1 MINKYVVKRNNKIV
15 PFDKKKIY
23 EAILKAMKYGSGIIN
38 ENIAD
43 EIATEIENEAGIE
56 IEISYIEA
64 LVYSKLINNGHEITA
79 RAYES
84 YRSVREYQRKK
95 LIIDERITG
104 IVNGS
109 NIDVIKENSNKN
121 AFMASTQRDLIAGEY
136 SKDYCER
143 RLLPVNIVQ
152 AEKNGVIHFHDKD
165 YFIQPI
171 FNCCLV
177 DLKNMLNEGT
187 VINGKLIETPKSFQT
202 ACTVATQI
210 VQQIAN
216 GQYGGQTITLSHLA
230 PFVRISREKHEK
242 SIIDE
247 GGLIGIEYSKEQIK
261 LLADKRLNKEI
272 KDGIQTIQYQI
283 NTFSTSNGQAPFL
296 SIFMYISE
304 EKEYEKET
312 ALLIEEFL
320 NLRYIGMKN
329 EVGIHITPAFPK
341 LIYVLDEN
349 NIESD
354 SEFRYLTDLA
364 IKTVAKRM
372 MPDFISAKKMKE
384 IHNGQVYPPMGCR
397 SFLSE
402 YIDGNGDFK
411 WYGRFNQGVVTL
423 NLAEVGLSAKK
434 SIESFWNILE
444 QRLELCFQGLM
455 LRHEALCNVTSNIS
469 PIHWQYG
476 GLTRL
481 EKGESIKKYLMN
493 GYSTLSL
500 GYIGLYECLLALM
513 GCSHTTEDGEK
524 LAIKIMGKLRDACL
538 SWKDKTGI
546 GFALYGTPSESTT
559 YSFARK
565 LKSNYGIIPGITDKD
580 YLTNSYHVSVKEDIN
595 AFDKLRFESK
605 FQDISSG
612 GCVSYIEV
620 PNLSNNLKVLDKIIR
635 FMYENIQYAEI
646 NTKSDYCMK
655 CGFTGEILLD
665 EKYEWYCPECGNREE
680 VQMNVC
686 RRTCGYLGDNYWNKG
701 RTQEIS
707 ERLLHID
714 NKVFKSLEEKVAVD
728 NEVCTN

>member
-1 MINKYVVKRNNKIV
+1 MKNIFVVKRNNRV
-15 PFDKKKIY
+15 VQFDRVKIY
-23 EAILKAMKYGSGIIN
+23 EAIMKAMKYGSGIIDKG
-38 ENIAD
+38 IAED
-43 EIATEIENEAGIE
+43 IAEEIEEEAGKQ
-56 IEISYIEA
+56 IEISAIEA
-64 LVYSKLINNGHEITA
+64 LVYSKLINYGHEITA

-95 LIIDERITG
+95 LVIDDRITG

-109 NIDVIKENSNKN
+109 NLDVIKENSNKN

-143 RLLPVNIVQ
+143 RLLPANIVQ

-177 DLKNMLNEGT
+177 DLKNMLSFGT
-187 VINGKLIETPKSFQT
+187 VINGKLIESPKSFHT

-230 PFVRISREKHEK
+230 PFVRVSYEKHK
-242 SIIDE
+242 KNIKAE
-247 GGLIGIEYSKEQIK
+247 GALIGVKYSGEQIEI
-261 LLADKRLNKEI
+261 LAEKRLKKEI

-304 EKEYEKET
+304 DQEYEKET
-312 ALLIEEFL
+312 AMLIEEFL
-320 NLRYIGMKN
+320 NLRYLGMKN
-329 EVGIHITPAFPK
+329 EVGVLITPAFPK

-349 NIESD
+349 NIEDD
-354 SEFRYLTDLA
+354 SEYRYLTELA

-384 IHNGQVYPPMGCR
+384 IHNGEVYPPMGCR

-402 YIDGNGDFK
+402 YIDTNGKFK

-423 NLAEVGLSAKK
+423 NLAEVGLSANKD
-434 SIESFWNILE
+434 IDSFWNILE

-455 LRHEALCNVTSNIS
+455 LRHEALCDVTSNIS

-476 GLTRL
+476 GLARL
-481 EKGESIKKYLMN
+481 GKGESIKKYLRD

-500 GYIGLYECLLALM
+500 GYIGLYECMLALI
-513 GCSHTTEDGEK
+513 GSSHTTKEGEE
-524 LAIKIMGKLRDACL
+524 LAINIMERLRAACL
-538 SWKDKTGI
+538 SWKEKTGI

-559 YSFARK
+559 YSFASK
-565 LKSNYGIIPGITDKD
+565 LKSKYGVIPGITDKD
-580 YLTNSYHVSVKEDIN
+580 YLTNSYHVSVTEEIN
-595 AFDKLRFESK
+595 AFDKLKFESK

-612 GCVSYIEV
+612 GCVSYVEV
-620 PNLSNNLKVLDKIIR
+620 SNLNNNLKVLDKIIR
-635 FMYENIQYAEI
+635 YMYENIQYAEI
-646 NTKSDYCMK
+646 NTKSDYCMN
-655 CGFTGEILLD
+655 CGFSGEILLN
-665 EKYEWYCPECGNREE
+665 ENYEWYCPDCGNRDETR
-680 VQMNVC
+680 MNVC

-701 RTQEIS
+701 RTQEIG
-707 ERLLHID
+707 ERVLHID
-714 NKVFKSLEEKVAVD
+714 NNIFRSYKK

>member
-1 MINKYVVKRNNKIV
+1 MNKYVIKRNNQIV
-15 PFDKKKIY
+15 PFDSSKIY
-23 EAILKAMKYGSGIIN
+23 EAIMKAMKYGSGIIDRK
-38 ENIAD
+38 IAA
-43 EIATEIENEAGIE
+43 EVAQEIEDESGCQ
-56 IEISYIEA
+56 IEISLIEA
-64 LVYSKLINNGHEITA
+64 LVYSKLIKNGHEITA
-79 RAYES
+79 RAYEG

-95 LIIDERITG
+95 LVIDDRIAG
-104 IVNGS
+104 IVSGS
-109 NIDVIKENSNKN
+109 NVDVIKENSNKN

-136 SKDYCER
+136 SKDFCER

-152 AEKNGVIHFHDKD
+152 AEKNGVLHFHDKD

-187 VINGKLIETPKSFQT
+187 VINGKLIERPKSFHT

-242 SIIDE
+242 SIKAE
-247 GGLIGIEYSKEQIK
+247 GALIGIKYSDEQISQ
-261 LLADKRLNKEI
+261 LVEKRLNKEI

-304 EKEYEKET
+304 DDDYEKET
-312 ALLIEEFL
+312 AQLIEEFL
-320 NLRYIGMKN
+320 NLRYLGMKN
-329 EVGIHITPAFPK
+329 EVGVYITPAFPK

-349 NIESD
+349 NMDDD
-354 SEFRYLTDLA
+354 SEYRYLTDLA
-364 IKTVAKRM
+364 IKTVSKRM

-402 YIDGNGDFK
+402 FIDENGEYK

-423 NLAEVGLSAKK
+423 NLAEVGISANKNIK
-434 SIESFWNILE
+434 AFWDILD
-444 QRLELCFQGLM
+444 QRLELCFQGLI

-476 GLTRL
+476 GLARL
-481 EKGESIKKYLMN
+481 DKGESIKKYLMG

-500 GYIGLYECLLALM
+500 GYIGLYECILALKD
-513 GCSHTTEDGEK
+513 CSHTSAAGEK
-524 LAIKIMGKLRDACL
+524 LAIEIMEKLRSACIG
-538 SWKDKTGI
+538 WKETTGI

-559 YSFARK
+559 YSFAKR
-565 LKSNYGIIPGITDKD
+565 LKKKYGVIAGITDKD
-580 YLTNSYHVSVKEDIN
+580 YLTNSYHVSVKENIN
-595 AFDKLRFESK
+595 AFEKLKFESR

-612 GCVSYIEV
+612 GCVSYVEV
-620 PNLSNNLKVLDKIIR
+620 PNLNNNLKVLDKLIR

-646 NTKSDYCMK
+646 NTKSDYCLE
-655 CGFTGEILLD
+655 CGFSGEILLD
-665 EKYEWYCPECGNREE
+665 SKYEWYCPECGNREE
-680 VQMNVC
+680 EKMNVC

-701 RTQEIS
+701 RTQEIGD
-707 ERLLHID
+707 RVLHMD
-714 NKVFKSLEEKVAVD
+714 NKIYKGFEVEEIQV
-728 NEVCTN
+728 NEICTN

>member
-1 MINKYVVKRNNKIV
+1 MKNIFVVKRNNRV
-15 PFDKKKIY
+15 VQFDSVKIY
-23 EAILKAMKYGSGIIN
+23 EAIMKAMKYGSGIIDKG
-38 ENIAD
+38 IA
-43 EIATEIENEAGIE
+43 ETIAEEIE
-56 IEISYIEA
+56 IEAGMQIEISAIEV
-64 LVYSKLINNGHEITA
+64 LVYSKLINYGHEITA

-95 LIIDERITG
+95 LVIDERITG

-109 NIDVIKENSNKN
+109 NLEVIKENSNKN

-143 RLLPVNIVQ
+143 RLLPANIVQ

-177 DLKNMLNEGT
+177 DLKNMLSFGT
-187 VINGKLIETPKSFQT
+187 VINGKLIEPPKSFHT

-216 GQYGGQTITLSHLA
+216 GQYGGQTISLSHLS
-230 PFVRISREKHEK
+230 PFVRVSYEKHK
-242 SIIDE
+242 KYIKAE
-247 GGLIGIEYSKEQIK
+247 GALIGVEYSGEQIEI
-261 LLADKRLNKEI
+261 LAEKRLKKEI

-312 ALLIEEFL
+312 AMLIEEFL
-320 NLRYIGMKN
+320 SLRYLGMKN
-329 EVGIHITPAFPK
+329 EVGVLITPAFPK

-349 NIESD
+349 NID
-354 SEFRYLTDLA
+354 NGSEYRYLTDLA

-402 YIDGNGDFK
+402 YIDASGKYK

-423 NLAEVGLSAKK
+423 NLAEVGLSANG
-434 SIESFWNILE
+434 SITSFWSILE

-455 LRHEALCNVTSNIS
+455 LRHEALCDVTSNIS

-476 GLTRL
+476 GLARL
-481 EKGESIKKYLMN
+481 GKGESIKKYLMD

-500 GYIGLYECLLALM
+500 GYIGLYECMLALI
-513 GCSHTTEDGEK
+513 GSSHTSKEGEE
-524 LAIKIMGKLRDACL
+524 LGIRIMERLRAACL
-538 SWKDKTGI
+538 GWKEKTGI

-559 YSFARK
+559 YSFASK
-565 LKSNYGIIPGITDKD
+565 LKSKYGVIPGITDKD
-580 YLTNSYHVSVKEDIN
+580 YLTNSYHVSVIEEIN
-595 AFDKLRFESK
+595 AFDKLKFESK

-620 PNLSNNLKVLDKIIR
+620 PNLNNNLKVLDKIIR
-635 FMYENIQYAEI
+635 YMYENIQYAEI
-646 NTKSDYCMK
+646 NTKSDYCMN
-655 CGFTGEILLD
+655 CGFSGEILLD
-665 EKYEWYCPECGNREE
+665 ENYEWYCPDCGNREE
-680 VQMNVC
+680 TRMNVC

-701 RTQEIS
+701 RTQEIG
-707 ERLLHID
+707 ERVLHID
-714 NKVFKSLEEKVAVD
+714 NNIFRSYKK

>member
-1 MINKYVVKRNNKIV
+1 MNKYVIKRNNQIV
-15 PFDKKKIY
+15 PFDSSKIY
-23 EAILKAMKYGSGIIN
+23 EAIMKAMKYGSGIIDRK
-38 ENIAD
+38 IAA
-43 EIATEIENEAGIE
+43 EVAQEIEDESGSQ
-56 IEISYIEA
+56 IEISLIEA
-64 LVYSKLINNGHEITA
+64 LVYSKLIKNGHEITA
-79 RAYES
+79 RAYEG

-95 LIIDERITG
+95 LVIDDRIAG
-104 IVNGS
+104 IVSGS
-109 NIDVIKENSNKN
+109 NIEVIKENSNKN

-136 SKDYCER
+136 SKDFCER

-152 AEKNGVIHFHDKD
+152 AEKNGVLHFHDKD

-187 VINGKLIETPKSFQT
+187 VINGKLIERPKSFHT

-242 SIIDE
+242 SIKAE
-247 GGLIGIEYSKEQIK
+247 GALIGIKYSDEQISQ
-261 LLADKRLNKEI
+261 LVEKRLNKEI
-272 KDGIQTIQYQI
+272 KNGIQTIQYQI

-304 EKEYEKET
+304 DDDYEKET
-312 ALLIEEFL
+312 AQLIEEFL
-320 NLRYIGMKN
+320 NLRYLGMKN
-329 EVGIHITPAFPK
+329 EVGVYITPAFPK

-349 NIESD
+349 NMDDD
-354 SEFRYLTDLA
+354 SEYRYLTDLA
-364 IKTVAKRM
+364 IKTVSKRM

-402 YIDGNGDFK
+402 FIDENGEYK

-423 NLAEVGLSAKK
+423 NLAEVGISANKNIK
-434 SIESFWNILE
+434 AFWDILD
-444 QRLELCFQGLM
+444 QRLELCFQGLI

-476 GLTRL
+476 GLARL
-481 EKGESIKKYLMN
+481 DKGESIKKYLMG

-500 GYIGLYECLLALM
+500 GYIGLYECILALKD
-513 GCSHTTEDGEK
+513 CSHTSAAGEK
-524 LAIKIMGKLRDACL
+524 LAIEIMEKLRSACIG
-538 SWKDKTGI
+538 WKETTGI

-559 YSFARK
+559 YSFAKR
-565 LKSNYGIIPGITDKD
+565 LKKKYGVIVGITDKD
-580 YLTNSYHVSVKEDIN
+580 YLTNSYHVSVKENIN
-595 AFDKLRFESK
+595 AFEKLKFESR

-612 GCVSYIEV
+612 GCVSYVEV
-620 PNLSNNLKVLDKIIR
+620 PNLNNNLKVLDKLIR

-646 NTKSDYCMK
+646 NTKSDYCLE
-655 CGFTGEILLD
+655 CGFSGEILLD
-665 EKYEWYCPECGNREE
+665 SKYEWYCPECGNREE
-680 VQMNVC
+680 EKMNVC

-701 RTQEIS
+701 RTQEIGD
-707 ERLLHID
+707 RVLHMD
-714 NKVFKSLEEKVAVD
+714 NKIYKGFEVEEIQV
-728 NEVCTN
+728 NEICTN

>member
-1 MINKYVVKRNNKIV
+1 MNKYVIKRNNKIV
-15 PFDKKKIY
+15 PFDSSKIY
-23 EAILKAMKYGSGIIN
+23 EAIMKAMKYGSGIIDKK
-38 ENIAD
+38 IAA
-43 EIATEIENEAGIE
+43 EVAQEIENESGSQ
-56 IEISYIEA
+56 IEISLIEA

-95 LIIDERITG
+95 MVIDDRIAG
-104 IVNGS
+104 IVSGS
-109 NIDVIKENSNKN
+109 NLEVIKENSNKN

-136 SKDYCER
+136 SKDFCER

-152 AEKNGVIHFHDKD
+152 AEKNGVLHFHDKD

-177 DLKNMLNEGT
+177 DLKNMLNKGT
-187 VINGKLIETPKSFQT
+187 VINGKLIEIPKSFHT

-230 PFVRISREKHEK
+230 PFVRISRKKHEK
-242 SIIDE
+242 SIIEE
-247 GGLIGIEYSKEQIK
+247 GNLVGIEYTKEQIK
-261 LLADKRLNKEI
+261 QLVDKRLNKEV

-296 SIFMYISE
+296 SVFMYISE
-304 EKEYEKET
+304 DGDYEKET
-312 ALLIEEFL
+312 AQLIEEFL
-320 NLRYIGMKN
+320 NLRYLGMKN
-329 EVGIHITPAFPK
+329 EAGVYITPAFPK

-349 NIESD
+349 NIEAD
-354 SEFRYLTDLA
+354 SKYRYLTDLA

-402 YIDGNGDFK
+402 YIDENGEYK

-423 NLAEVGLSAKK
+423 NLAEVGISANKN
-434 SIESFWNILE
+434 IEGFWDILD

-481 EKGESIKKYLMN
+481 DKGESIKKYLMG

-500 GYIGLYECLLALM
+500 GYIGLYECILALK
-513 GCSHTTEDGEK
+513 GYSHTTEAGEK
-524 LAIKIMGKLRDACL
+524 LAVDIMEKLRSACL
-538 SWKDKTGI
+538 GWKERTGI

-559 YSFARK
+559 YSFAKR
-565 LKSNYGIIPGITDKD
+565 LKKKYGVIPGITDKD
-580 YLTNSYHVSVKEDIN
+580 YLTNSYHVSVKENIN
-595 AFDKLRFESK
+595 AFEKLKFESR

-612 GCVSYIEV
+612 GCVSYVEV
-620 PNLSNNLKVLDKIIR
+620 PNLNNNLKVLDKLIR

-646 NTKSDYCMK
+646 NTKSDYCME
-655 CGFTGEILLD
+655 CGFSGEILLD
-665 EKYEWYCPECGNREE
+665 NKYEWYCPECGNREE
-680 VQMNVC
+680 VKMNVC

-701 RTQEIS
+701 RTQEIG
-707 ERLLHID
+707 ERVLHID
-714 NKVFKSLEEKVAVD
+714 NKIYRSMDGGEVAE

>member
-1 MINKYVVKRNNKIV
+1 MKNIFVVKRNNRV
-15 PFDKKKIY
+15 VQFDRVKIY
-23 EAILKAMKYGSGIIN
+23 EAIMKAMKYGSGIIDKG
-38 ENIAD
+38 IAED
-43 EIATEIENEAGIE
+43 IAEEIEEEAGKQ
-56 IEISYIEA
+56 IEISAIEV
-64 LVYSKLINNGHEITA
+64 LVYSKLINYGHEITA

-95 LIIDERITG
+95 LVIDDRITG

-109 NIDVIKENSNKN
+109 NLDVIKENSNKN

-143 RLLPVNIVQ
+143 RLLPANIVQ

-177 DLKNMLNEGT
+177 DLKNMLSFGT
-187 VINGKLIETPKSFQT
+187 VINGKLIESPKSFHT

-230 PFVRISREKHEK
+230 PFVRVSYEKHK
-242 SIIDE
+242 KNIKAE
-247 GGLIGIEYSKEQIK
+247 GALIGVKYSGEQIDI
-261 LLADKRLNKEI
+261 LAEKRLKKEI

-304 EKEYEKET
+304 DEEYEKET
-312 ALLIEEFL
+312 AMLIEEFL
-320 NLRYIGMKN
+320 NLRYLGMKN
-329 EVGIHITPAFPK
+329 EVGVLITPAFPK

-349 NIESD
+349 NIEGD
-354 SEFRYLTDLA
+354 SEYRYLTDLA

-402 YIDGNGDFK
+402 YIDASGKHK

-423 NLAEVGLSAKK
+423 NLAEVGLSAKG
-434 SIESFWNILE
+434 SIASFWSILE

-455 LRHEALCNVTSNIS
+455 LRHDALCDVSSNIS

-476 GLTRL
+476 GLARL
-481 EKGESIKKYLMN
+481 EKGESIKKYLLD

-500 GYIGLYECLLALM
+500 GYIGLYECMLALI
-513 GCSHTTEDGEK
+513 GCSHTTKEGEE
-524 LAIKIMGKLRDACL
+524 LAVKIMERLRAACL
-538 SWKDKTGI
+538 SWKEKTGI

-559 YSFARK
+559 YSFASK
-565 LKSNYGIIPGITDKD
+565 LKSKYGVIPGITDKD
-580 YLTNSYHVSVKEDIN
+580 YLTNSYHVSVTEEIN
-595 AFDKLRFESK
+595 AFDKLKFESK

-612 GCVSYIEV
+612 GCVSYVEV
-620 PNLSNNLKVLDKIIR
+620 PNLNNNLKVLDKIVR
-635 FMYENIQYAEI
+635 YMYENIQYAEI
-646 NTKSDYCMK
+646 NTKSDYCMN
-655 CGFTGEILLD
+655 CGFNGEILLD
-665 EKYEWYCPECGNREE
+665 ENYEWYCPDCGNREE
-680 VQMNVC
+680 TKMNVC

-701 RTQEIS
+701 RTQEIG
-707 ERLLHID
+707 ERVLHID
-714 NKVFKSLEEKVAVD
+714 NNIFRSYEK
-728 NEVCTN
+728 NEVRPN

>member
-1 MINKYVVKRNNKIV
+1 MKSIYVVKRNNRIV
-15 PFDKKKIY
+15 QFDRVKIY
-23 EAILKAMKYGSGIIN
+23 EAIMKAMKYGSGIIDN
-38 ENIAD
+38 GIA
-43 EIATEIENEAGIE
+43 EAIAEEIE
-56 IEISYIEA
+56 IEAGKQIEIGA
-64 LVYSKLINNGHEITA
+64 IEVLVYSKLINYGHEITA

-95 LIIDERITG
+95 LVIDDRITG

-109 NIDVIKENSNKN
+109 NLDVIKENSNKN
-121 AFMASTQRDLIAGEY
+121 AYMASTQRDLIAGEY

-143 RLLPVNIVQ
+143 RLLPGNIVQ

-177 DLKNMLNEGT
+177 DLKNMLSFGT
-187 VINGKLIETPKSFQT
+187 VINGKLIETPKSFHT
-202 ACTVATQI
+202 ACTVSTQI

-230 PFVRISREKHEK
+230 PFVRVSYEKHK
-242 SIIDE
+242 KNIMAE
-247 GGLIGIEYSKEQIK
+247 GELIGVDFSMEQIE
-261 LLADKRLNKEI
+261 LLAEKRLKKEI

-304 EKEYEKET
+304 EVEYEKET
-312 ALLIEEFL
+312 AMLIEEFL
-320 NLRYIGMKN
+320 NLRYLGMKN
-329 EVGIHITPAFPK
+329 EVGVYITPAFPK

-349 NIESD
+349 NVEDD
-354 SEFRYLTDLA
+354 SEFRYLTELA

-402 YIDGNGDFK
+402 YIDASGEYK

-423 NLAEVGLSAKK
+423 NLAEVGLAANGSMA
-434 SIESFWNILE
+434 SFWSILE

-455 LRHEALCNVTSNIS
+455 LRHEALCDVSSNIS

-481 EKGESIKKYLMN
+481 GKGESIKKYLMD

-500 GYIGLYECLLALM
+500 GYIGLYECTLALI
-513 GCSHTTEDGEK
+513 GCSHTNKEGEE
-524 LAIKIMGKLRDACL
+524 LAVRIMERLRAACL
-538 SWKDKTGI
+538 SWKEKTGI

-559 YSFARK
+559 YSFAKK
-565 LKSNYGIIPGITDKD
+565 LKSKYGVIPGITDKD
-580 YLTNSYHVSVKEDIN
+580 YLTNSYHVCVTEEIN
-595 AFDKLRFESK
+595 AFDKLKFESK

-612 GCVSYIEV
+612 GCVSYVEV
-620 PNLSNNLKVLDKIIR
+620 PNLSHNPKVLDKIIR

-646 NTKSDYCMK
+646 NTKSDYCMN
-655 CGFTGEILLD
+655 CGFSGEILLD
-665 EKYEWYCPECGNREE
+665 KNYEWYCPDCGNREE
-680 VQMNVC
+680 TKMNVC

-701 RTQEIS
+701 RTQEIG
-707 ERLLHID
+707 ERILHID
-714 NKVFKSLEEKVAVD
+714 NNIFRSCEQ
-728 NEVCTN
+728 NEICTN

>member
-1 MINKYVVKRNNKIV
+1 MKSIYVVKRNNRFV
-15 PFDKKKIY
+15 EFDRVKIY
-23 EAILKAMKYGSGIIN
+23 EAIMKAMKYGSGIIDKG
-38 ENIAD
+38 IA
-43 EIATEIENEAGIE
+43 EAIAKEIE
-56 IEISYIEA
+56 IEAGKQIEIGA
-64 LVYSKLINNGHEITA
+64 IEVLVYSKLINYGHEITA

-95 LIIDERITG
+95 LVIDDRITG

-109 NIDVIKENSNKN
+109 NLDVIKENSNKN

-143 RLLPVNIVQ
+143 RLLPGNIVQ

-177 DLKNMLNEGT
+177 DLKNMLGEGT
-187 VINGKLIETPKSFQT
+187 VINGKLIEPPKSFHT

-230 PFVRISREKHEK
+230 PFVRVSYEKHK
-242 SIIDE
+242 KNILAE
-247 GGLIGIEYSKEQIK
+247 GELVGVDYRKEQIE
-261 LLADKRLNKEI
+261 LLAEKRLKKEI
-272 KDGIQTIQYQI
+272 EDGIQTIQYQI

-304 EKEYEKET
+304 EVEYEKET
-312 ALLIEEFL
+312 AMLIEEFL
-320 NLRYIGMKN
+320 NLRYLGMKN
-329 EVGIHITPAFPK
+329 EVGVLITPAFPK

-349 NIESD
+349 NIEDD
-354 SEFRYLTDLA
+354 SKYRYLTDLA

-402 YIDGNGDFK
+402 YIDASGKYK

-423 NLAEVGLSAKK
+423 NLAEVGLSAKG
-434 SIESFWNILE
+434 SLASFWNILE

-455 LRHEALCNVTSNIS
+455 LRHEALCDVSSNIS

-481 EKGESIKKYLMN
+481 GKGESIKKYLLD

-500 GYIGLYECLLALM
+500 GYIGLYECMLALI
-513 GCSHTTEDGEK
+513 GCSHTNKEGEE
-524 LAIKIMGKLRDACL
+524 LAVKIMERLRAACL
-538 SWKDKTGI
+538 SWKEKTGI

-559 YSFARK
+559 YSFASK
-565 LKSNYGIIPGITDKD
+565 LKSKYGVIPGITDKD
-580 YLTNSYHVSVKEDIN
+580 YLTNSYHVCVTEEIN
-595 AFDKLRFESK
+595 AFDKLKFESK

-612 GCVSYIEV
+612 GCVSYVEV
-620 PNLSNNLKVLDKIIR
+620 PNLSHNLKVLDKIVR
-635 FMYENIQYAEI
+635 YMYENIQYAEI
-646 NTKSDYCMK
+646 NTKSDYCMN
-655 CGFTGEILLD
+655 CGFSGEILLD
-665 EKYEWYCPECGNREE
+665 ENYEWYCPDCGNREE
-680 VQMNVC
+680 TKMNVC

-701 RTQEIS
+701 RTQEIG
-707 ERLLHID
+707 ERVLHID
-714 NKVFKSLEEKVAVD
+714 NNIFRSYEK
-728 NEVCTN
+728 NEVCAN

>member
-1 MINKYVVKRNNKIV
+1 MKSIYVVKRNNRV
-15 PFDKKKIY
+15 VEFDRVKIY
-23 EAILKAMKYGSGIIN
+23 EAIMKAMKYGSGIIDKG
-38 ENIAD
+38 IA
-43 EIATEIENEAGIE
+43 EAIAEEIE
-56 IEISYIEA
+56 IEAGKQIEIGA
-64 LVYSKLINNGHEITA
+64 IEVLVYSKLINYGHEITA

-95 LIIDERITG
+95 LVIDDRITG

-109 NIDVIKENSNKN
+109 NLDVIKENSNKN

-143 RLLPVNIVQ
+143 RLLPGNIVQ

-177 DLKNMLNEGT
+177 DLKNMLSEGT
-187 VINGKLIETPKSFQT
+187 VINGKLIEPPKSFHT

-230 PFVRISREKHEK
+230 PFVRVSYEKHK
-242 SIIDE
+242 KNIRAE
-247 GGLIGIEYSKEQIK
+247 GALIGVEYSGEQIEI
-261 LLADKRLNKEI
+261 LAEKRLKKEI

-304 EKEYEKET
+304 EVEYEKET
-312 ALLIEEFL
+312 AMLIEEFL
-320 NLRYIGMKN
+320 NLRYLGMKN
-329 EVGIHITPAFPK
+329 EVGVLITPAFPK

-349 NIESD
+349 NIEGD
-354 SEFRYLTDLA
+354 SEYRYLTELA

-372 MPDFISAKKMKE
+372 MPDFISAKKMRE

-402 YIDGNGDFK
+402 YIDARGEYK

-423 NLAEVGLSAKK
+423 NLAEVGLSAKG
-434 SIESFWNILE
+434 SLGSFWNILE

-455 LRHEALCNVTSNIS
+455 LRHEALCEVTSNIS

-481 EKGESIKKYLMN
+481 GKGESIKKYLMD

-500 GYIGLYECLLALM
+500 GYIGLYECMLALI
-513 GCSHTTEDGEK
+513 GCSHTNKEGEE
-524 LAIKIMGKLRDACL
+524 LAVKIMERLRAACL
-538 SWKDKTGI
+538 SWKEKTGI

-559 YSFARK
+559 YSFASK
-565 LKSNYGIIPGITDKD
+565 LKSKYGVIPGITDKD
-580 YLTNSYHVSVKEDIN
+580 YLTNSYHVCVTEKIN
-595 AFDKLRFESK
+595 AFDKLKFESK

-612 GCVSYIEV
+612 GCVSYVEV
-620 PNLSNNLKVLDKIIR
+620 PNLSNNLKVLDKIVR
-635 FMYENIQYAEI
+635 YMYENIQYAEI
-646 NTKSDYCMK
+646 NTKSDYCMN
-655 CGFTGEILLD
+655 CGFSGEILLD
-665 EKYEWYCPECGNREE
+665 ENYEWYCPDCGNREE
-680 VQMNVC
+680 TKMNVC

-701 RTQEIS
+701 RTQEIG
-707 ERLLHID
+707 ERVLHID
-714 NKVFKSLEEKVAVD
+714 NNIFRSCEQ
-728 NEVCTN
+728 NEICTN